1 MTKTI
6 GVGIIGLGT
15 VGGGTAK
22 VLMENAA
29 IITARTTA
37 AIELRRVCVRNVA
50 KAQDKLTAMG
60 LDPAIVTDKAEEL
73 LLDPAVDIVVEVM
86 GGIEGALAVHKAA
99 IAQGK
104 SVITA
109 NKDLIATYGQEL
121 FAMAAAA
128 GVDLFYEA
136 AVAGGI
142 PIIKAL
148 KESLAGNQVKKIMG
162 IVNGTT
168 NYILSRMS
176 TEGVDYEPVLK
187 QAQELGYAEAD
198 PTSDVG
204 GHDAARKMAILASLA
219 FNSQVTEEMV
229 DVQGITAIT
238 QLDIAY
244 AKQLGYTIKLL
255 GVAKDAGNAMEV
267 WVAPVMIPENHP
279 LAAVNDAFNAVF
291 VEGYPLGTAMFYG
304 QGAGEFPTASAVVGD
319 IIQAAVNLL
328 SQNRGKVGCAYF
340 ADKKVQ
346 PMAESVNKYYIRLT
360 APDRTRV
367 LAAIADAIGQSGVS
381 IRSMLQTRQVSETQ
395 AEIVIITHGVRQGNM
410 DQAVANLTAI
420 PEVDV
425 ISNVIR
431 VDDEWK
437 NA

>member
-73 LLDPAVDIVVEVM
+73 ILDPAVDIVVEVM

-219 FNSQVTEEMV
+219 FNRSSDRRNGRCTRNYCH
-229 DVQGITAIT
+229 
-238 QLDIAY
+238 Y
-244 AKQLGYTIKLL
+244 A
-255 GVAKDAGNAMEV
+255 
-267 WVAPVMIPENHP
+267 
-279 LAAVNDAFNAVF
+279 
-291 VEGYPLGTAMFYG
+291 
-304 QGAGEFPTASAVVGD
+304 
-319 IIQAAVNLL
+319 
-328 SQNRGKVGCAYF
+328 
-340 ADKKVQ
+340 
-346 PMAESVNKYYIRLT
+346 
-360 APDRTRV
+360 TRHC
-367 LAAIADAIGQSGVS
+367 LC
-381 IRSMLQTRQVSETQ
+381 
-395 AEIVIITHGVRQGNM
+395 
-410 DQAVANLTAI
+410 
-420 PEVDV
+420 
-425 ISNVIR
+425 
-431 VDDEWK
+431 
-437 NA
+437 